1 MKGVSGY
8 KLEISS
14 KKFNW
19 KKAKKYSVKSTKR
32 KYTFSKLKAGKKF
45 YVRIRAYKK
54 AGKLKIYSKY
64 SKIKSVKIKK

>member
-19 KKAKKYSVKSTKR
+19 KKAKKVFSEINEKKVYLFEIESR
-32 KYTFSKLKAGKKF
+32 KEILCEDKGL
-45 YVRIRAYKK
+45 
-54 AGKLKIYSKY
+54 
-64 SKIKSVKIKK
+64 